1 MNTKGLP
8 KLRQFRWAAAQGR
21 QVMRSH
27 ASAMPALV
35 LLASHRPTS
44 RPLPCVDGSHEWDD
58 EQRGHAEEWHDSSS
72 ASITVDFE
80 KCLKCGR

>member
-1 MNTKGLP
+1 MGSGAEVSGHAQPCVNHARP
-8 KLRQFRWAAAQGR
+8 CAARKPQAR
-21 QVMRSH
+21 IH
-27 ASAMPALV
+27 K
-35 LLASHRPTS
+35 T
-44 RPLPCVDGSHEWDD
+44 LPCFDGSHEWDD